1 MEKLIPFAIFGAIAL
16 IAVLIVALA
25 FYYEKRRTDALRRVA
40 DELALPFFLNGD
52 PTLIDRLASLHLF
65 SQGDSKVI
73 KNMLHGETDDVALG
87 IFDFQ
92 YSTGS
97 GKSRNTVKQTV
108 VSIDA
113 ATLGLPDFIVR
124 PEHFFHKI
132 GKVFGMKDINF
143 DSHPRFSKMFLLQ
156 GSDEAT
162 IRAALREEILAWF
175 EGKPEISAEGNGTH
189 LIVYRAGKRT
199 APQEVRRLMEEAFSL
214 FGLLKGGKGLG
225 IRG

>member
-1 MEKLIPFAIFGAIAL
+1 MEKLLPFAIFGVIAL
-16 IAVLIVALA
+16 IAVFAVAIA
-25 FYYEKRRTDALRRVA
+25 MYYEKRRTDAMRRVA
-40 DELALPFFLNGD
+40 EELALPFFLDGD
-52 PTLIDRLASLHLF
+52 SALINALAAFHLF

-73 KNMLHGETDDVALG
+73 KNMIHGETDDVALG
-87 IFDFQ
+87 IFDYQ

-113 ATLGLPDFIVR
+113 TTLALPDFVVR

-156 GSDEAT
+156 GSDEAA
-162 IRAALREEILAWF
+162 IRATFREELLTWF
-175 EGKPEISAEGNGTH
+175 EGRSELCAEGNGTR
-189 LIVYRAGKRT
+189 LIVYRAGKRI
-199 APQEVRRLMEEAFSL
+199 APPEVRRLMEEAFSL
-214 FGLLKGGKGLG
+214 FGLWKAKV
-225 IRG
+225 